1 MLVITECPIKGVF
14 PFCDFFFVI
23 VTPIYIGG
31 TLVCRFNKLNLPNPC
46 HEEVFSPLSIC
57 VSQLGPNHSVIIL
70 TPVWKYQ
77 QSQAK
82 CEIKSLNS
90 CSVSELKKENR
101 KKIN

>member
-14 PFCDFFFVI
+14 PFCDFCMI
-23 VTPIYIGG
+23 VTPIYSGG
-31 TLVCRFNKLNLPNPC
+31 TLVCHSNKLNLPNPC

-70 TPVWKYQ
+70 TPVWKCQ

-90 CSVSELKKENR
+90 CSVSELKKEKR
-101 KKIN
+101 KIN